1 MNKSKEL
8 RKGLMLVLSSPSGA
22 GKTSICKK
30 VISLDRKISLSVSYT
45 TRPKRKSEKE
55 GRDYFFVSKEKFEDL
70 KKKNFF
76 IEFAN
81 VFDHWYGTPKDFI
94 EQNLNNGEDVIFD
107 IDWQGAQKLSDF
119 SKNDVVSIFILPPSN
134 KELHERLKKRAEDS
148 LETVSKRMSK
158 ARSEISHWIEYDYVL
173 INNDLENCSLDVLN
187 ILNAER
193 KKRNR
198 QKFIFDFIARLLD

>member
-1 MNKSKEL
+1 MSKSKEL

-30 VISLDRKISLSVSYT
+30 VINLDRKISLSVSYT

-55 GRDYFFVSKEKFEDL
+55 GKDYFFVSKEKFEDL
-70 KKKNFF
+70 KKKSFF
-76 IEFAN
+76 IEFAS

-94 EQNLNNGEDVIFD
+94 EKNLNNGQDVIFD

-173 INNDLENCSLDVLN
+173 INNNLENCSSDVLN

-193 KKRNR
+193 KKRSR
-198 QKFIFDFIARLLD
+198 QKFIFDFVARLLD

>member
-1 MNKSKEL
+1 
-8 RKGLMLVLSSPSGA
+8 MLVLSSPSGA

-198 QKFIFDFIARLLD
+198 QKFIFDFIARLLDK